1 MAKKNKQSQKPKSAK
16 KNRDVKVRNRYDPWR
31 VEGDRSS
38 RWESLLLMTVL
49 CVMFLGAYGLGWCL
63 GGALRQK
70 ISQNDTSLAQIEPK
84 EETSEAELDI
94 DADSGEKNQQ
104 AENEAEPIKDD
115 NTNSETEEV
124 APIPAPNIT
133 GKKLIALTFDD
144 GPSGAVTEQLL
155 GYLRE
160 KQVRATFF
168 VIGYMAERTP
178 SQVQKEASE
187 GHEIGSHTTNHTA
200 FSRMSAADLVNDSL
214 RMNQLFVTILG
225 HNTPFVRP
233 PYGDGAYTEKARTSA
248 GQPMILWTVDTLD
261 WKYRDTQT
269 VRQNA
274 VKDAFDG
281 AIILFHDVYQ
291 TTADA
296 IPLIIDDLRAQGYE
310 FLTVSELAKARG
322 VTMQNGVVYGSFTLR
337 LPPLS
342 QCTHTCKLKAINS
355 TSKIRAII
363 TKFILAT
370 HENVL
375 MTD

>member
-1 MAKKNKQSQKPKSAK
+1 MSKKNKQPPKPKKTMKPIDK
-16 KNRDVKVRNRYDPWR
+16 KAQDRYDPWR
-31 VEGDRSS
+31 VEGNHPP
-38 RWESLLLMTVL
+38 RWESLLLMTIL
-49 CVMFLGAYGLGWCL
+49 CAMFLGAYGAGWCL

-70 ISQNDTSLAQIEPK
+70 ISQNDTSLAQIEPE
-84 EETSEAELDI
+84 EETSESDSDIGADEENQRAED
-94 DADSGEKNQQ
+94 
-104 AENEAEPIKDD
+104 EAEPIKDE
-115 NTNSETEEV
+115 NTESEV
-124 APIPAPNIT
+124 AEAGPIPAPDIND
-133 GKKLIALTFDD
+133 KKLIALTFDD

-155 GYLRE
+155 GYLRQ

-187 GHEIGSHTTNHTA
+187 GHEVGSHTTNHTA
-200 FSRMSAADLVNDSL
+200 FSRMSAADLANDSL
-214 RMNQLFVTILG
+214 RMNQLFANILG

-261 WKYRDTQT
+261 WKYRDVQT

-322 VTMQNGVVYGSFTLR
+322 VTMQKGAVYGSFTLR
-337 LPPLS
+337 
-342 QCTHTCKLKAINS
+342 
-355 TSKIRAII
+355 
-363 TKFILAT
+363 
-370 HENVL
+370 
-375 MTD
+375 